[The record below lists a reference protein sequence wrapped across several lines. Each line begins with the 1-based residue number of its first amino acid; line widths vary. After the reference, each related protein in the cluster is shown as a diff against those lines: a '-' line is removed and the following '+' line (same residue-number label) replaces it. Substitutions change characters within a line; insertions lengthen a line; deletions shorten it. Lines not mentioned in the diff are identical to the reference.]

1 MRTDPASCIHAQN
14 RPRATG
20 VGGVRHH
27 RVAGPAKHGP
37 YDAPSIRGTMMRR
50 QLLLLLVAMSLML
63 VLALPAAVQA
73 RQSWE
78 VRDRAGHVWG
88 KAVTTGTRTADI
100 VKSGGRG
107 RGRRVVREL
116 R

>member
-1 MRTDPASCIHAQN
+1 
-14 RPRATG
+14 
-20 VGGVRHH
+20 
-27 RVAGPAKHGP
+27 
-37 YDAPSIRGTMMRR
+37 MMRR

>member
-1 MRTDPASCIHAQN
+1 
-14 RPRATG
+14 
-20 VGGVRHH
+20 
-27 RVAGPAKHGP
+27 
-37 YDAPSIRGTMMRR
+37 MMRR

-116 R
+116 RGSVRSAAPVGLEMVLSQRRRLLGAHDHSGSLR